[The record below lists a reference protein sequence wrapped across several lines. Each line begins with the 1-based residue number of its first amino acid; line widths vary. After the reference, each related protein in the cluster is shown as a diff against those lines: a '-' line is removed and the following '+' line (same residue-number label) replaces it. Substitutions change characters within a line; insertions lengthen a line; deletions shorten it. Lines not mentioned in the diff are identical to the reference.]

1 MTDKLVDI
9 EQLNKKD
16 SLNNSEMLLVIIQI
30 CLNPAK
36 YKLSN
41 STTTKSFWDAVMKK
55 DEFKKLLKIFK
66 SETLRKYWRILK
78 DIDDME
84 ELIKIIKENK
94 EVINNPCFKLLP
106 VINNLLN
113 YIKEKKNK
121 DYNLEDYFKS
131 INENNIKKNQNN
143 KKPSN
148 KTNNNDFIGNK
159 RQREII
165 PKEENEKKKPKIEE
179 LIKDEEDPY
188 FFEILLTLH
197 NFFPKKKFDDVKN
210 ALYKTS
216 GNIQNAYLFL
226 TNEDKYENL
235 AFVGTDDYILKN
247 LRDKPY
253 YKQLIE
259 SKGEER
265 VKEREK
271 FLGIKDEEK

>member
-16 SLNNSEMLLVIIQI
+16 SINNSEMLLVIIQI

-55 DEFKKLLKIFK
+55 EEFKKLLKIFK
-66 SETLRKYWRILK
+66 SETLRKYWRILRE
-78 DIDDME
+78 INDMDQ
-84 ELIKIIKENK
+84 LIKIIKDNK

-106 VINNLLN
+106 VINILLT
-113 YIKEKKNK
+113 YIKEKK
-121 DYNLEDYFKS
+121 YNEYSLEDYFKS
-131 INENNIKKNQNN
+131 INESNVKKIQNN
-143 KKPSN
+143 KKQLN
-148 KTNNNDFIGNK
+148 KNNNNLIGNK
-159 RQREII
+159 KQREQT
-165 PKEENEKKKPKIEE
+165 PKKENEKKPKIQE
-179 LIKDEEDPY
+179 LIKDEQDSY
-188 FFEILLTLH
+188 FFEIILTLH

-216 GNIQNAYLFL
+216 GNIQNAYLYL

-235 AFVGTDDYILKN
+235 AFVGTDDYIIKN

-259 SKGEER
+259 SKGEES

-271 FLGIKDEEK
+271 FLGIINE

>member
-1 MTDKLVDI
+1 MTDKLIDI
-9 EQLNKKD
+9 EKKNKKD

-55 DEFKKLLKIFK
+55 EEFKKLLKIFK
-66 SETLRKYWRILK
+66 SETLRKYWRILRE
-78 DIDDME
+78 INDMDQ
-84 ELIKIIKENK
+84 LIKIIKDNK

-106 VINNLLN
+106 VINILLT
-113 YIKEKKNK
+113 YIKEKK
-121 DYNLEDYFKS
+121 YNEYSLEDYFKS
-131 INENNIKKNQNN
+131 INESNVKKIQNN
-143 KKPSN
+143 KKQLN
-148 KTNNNDFIGNK
+148 KNNNNNLIGNK
-159 RQREII
+159 KQREQT
-165 PKEENEKKKPKIEE
+165 PKKENEKKPKIQE
-179 LIKDEEDPY
+179 LIKDEQDSY
-188 FFEILLTLH
+188 FFEIILTLH

-216 GNIQNAYLFL
+216 GNIQNAYLYL

-235 AFVGTDDYILKN
+235 AFVGTDDYIIKN

-259 SKGEER
+259 SKGEES

-271 FLGIKDEEK
+271 FLGIINE

>member
-1 MTDKLVDI
+1 MTDKLIDI

-55 DEFKKLLKIFK
+55 EEFKKLLKIFK
-66 SETLRKYWRILK
+66 SETLRKYWRILRE
-78 DIDDME
+78 INDMDQ
-84 ELIKIIKENK
+84 LIKIIKDNK

-106 VINNLLN
+106 VINILLT
-113 YIKEKKNK
+113 YIKEKK
-121 DYNLEDYFKS
+121 YNEYSLEDYFKS
-131 INENNIKKNQNN
+131 INESNIKKIQNN
-143 KKPSN
+143 KKQLN
-148 KTNNNDFIGNK
+148 KNNNNNLIGNK
-159 RQREII
+159 KQREQT
-165 PKEENEKKKPKIEE
+165 PKKENEKKPKIQE
-179 LIKDEEDPY
+179 LIKDEQDSY
-188 FFEILLTLH
+188 FFEIILTLH

-216 GNIQNAYLFL
+216 GNIQNAYLYL

-235 AFVGTDDYILKN
+235 AFVGTDDYIIKN

-259 SKGEER
+259 SKGEES

-271 FLGIKDEEK
+271 FLGIINE

>member
-55 DEFKKLLKIFK
+55 EEFKKLLKIFK
-66 SETLRKYWRILK
+66 SETLRKYWRILRE
-78 DIDDME
+78 INDMDQ
-84 ELIKIIKENK
+84 LIKIIKDNK

-106 VINNLLN
+106 VINILLT
-113 YIKEKKNK
+113 YIKEKK
-121 DYNLEDYFKS
+121 YNEYSLEDYFKS
-131 INENNIKKNQNN
+131 INESNVKKIQNN
-143 KKPSN
+143 KKQLN
-148 KTNNNDFIGNK
+148 KNNDNLIGNK
-159 RQREII
+159 KQREQT
-165 PKEENEKKKPKIEE
+165 PKKENEKKPKIQE
-179 LIKDEEDPY
+179 LIKDEQDSY
-188 FFEILLTLH
+188 FFEIILTLH

-216 GNIQNAYLFL
+216 GNIQNAYLYL

-235 AFVGTDDYILKN
+235 AFVGTDDYIIKN

-259 SKGEER
+259 SKGEES

-271 FLGIKDEEK
+271 FLGIINE

>member
-1 MTDKLVDI
+1 MTDKLIDI

-55 DEFKKLLKIFK
+55 EEFKKLLKIFK
-66 SETLRKYWRILK
+66 SETLRKYWRILRE
-78 DIDDME
+78 INDMDQ
-84 ELIKIIKENK
+84 LIKIIKDNK

-106 VINNLLN
+106 VINILLT
-113 YIKEKKNK
+113 YIKEKK
-121 DYNLEDYFKS
+121 YNEYSLEDYFKS
-131 INENNIKKNQNN
+131 INESNVKKIQNN
-143 KKPSN
+143 KKQLN
-148 KTNNNDFIGNK
+148 KNNNNNLIGNK
-159 RQREII
+159 KQREQT
-165 PKEENEKKKPKIEE
+165 PKKETEKKPKIQE
-179 LIKDEEDPY
+179 LIKDEQDSY
-188 FFEILLTLH
+188 FFEIILTLH

-216 GNIQNAYLFL
+216 GNIQNAYLYL

-235 AFVGTDDYILKN
+235 AFVGTDDYIIKN

-259 SKGEER
+259 SKGEES

-271 FLGIKDEEK
+271 FLGIINE

>member
-55 DEFKKLLKIFK
+55 EEFKKLLKIFK
-66 SETLRKYWRILK
+66 SETLRKYWRILRE
-78 DIDDME
+78 INDMDQ
-84 ELIKIIKENK
+84 LIKIIKDNK

-106 VINNLLN
+106 VINILLT
-113 YIKEKKNK
+113 YIKEKK
-121 DYNLEDYFKS
+121 YNEYSLEDYFKS
-131 INENNIKKNQNN
+131 INESNIKKIQNN
-143 KKPSN
+143 KKQLN
-148 KTNNNDFIGNK
+148 KNNNNLIGNK
-159 RQREII
+159 KQREQT
-165 PKEENEKKKPKIEE
+165 PKKENEKKPKIQE
-179 LIKDEEDPY
+179 LIKDEQDSY
-188 FFEILLTLH
+188 FFEIILTLH

-216 GNIQNAYLFL
+216 GNIQNAYLYL

-235 AFVGTDDYILKN
+235 AFVGTDDYIIKN

-259 SKGEER
+259 SKGEES

-271 FLGIKDEEK
+271 FLGIINE

>member
-1 MTDKLVDI
+1 MTDKLIDI

-55 DEFKKLLKIFK
+55 EEFKKLLKIFK
-66 SETLRKYWRILK
+66 SETLRKYWRILRE
-78 DIDDME
+78 INDME
-84 ELIKIIKENK
+84 QLIKIIKDNK

-106 VINNLLN
+106 VINILLT
-113 YIKEKKNK
+113 YIKEKK
-121 DYNLEDYFKS
+121 YNEYSLEDYFKS
-131 INENNIKKNQNN
+131 INESNIKKIQNN
-143 KKPSN
+143 KKQLN
-148 KTNNNDFIGNK
+148 KNNNNNLIGNK
-159 RQREII
+159 KQREQT
-165 PKEENEKKKPKIEE
+165 PKKENEKKPKIQE
-179 LIKDEEDPY
+179 LIKDEEDSY
-188 FFEILLTLH
+188 FFEIILTLH

-216 GNIQNAYLFL
+216 GNIQNAYLYL

-235 AFVGTDDYILKN
+235 AFVGTDDYIIKN

-259 SKGEER
+259 SKGEES

-271 FLGIKDEEK
+271 FLGIINE

>member
-1 MTDKLVDI
+1 MTDKLIDI

-55 DEFKKLLKIFK
+55 EEFKKLLKIFK
-66 SETLRKYWRILK
+66 SETLRKYWRILRE
-78 DIDDME
+78 INDMDQ
-84 ELIKIIKENK
+84 LIKIIKDNK

-106 VINNLLN
+106 VINILLT
-113 YIKEKKNK
+113 YIKEKK
-121 DYNLEDYFKS
+121 YNEYSLEDYFKS
-131 INENNIKKNQNN
+131 INESNVKKIQNN
-143 KKPSN
+143 KKQLN
-148 KTNNNDFIGNK
+148 KNNNNLIGNK
-159 RQREII
+159 KQREQT
-165 PKEENEKKKPKIEE
+165 PKKENEKKPKIQE
-179 LIKDEEDPY
+179 LIKDEQDSY
-188 FFEILLTLH
+188 FFEIILTLH

-216 GNIQNAYLFL
+216 GNIQNAYLYL

-235 AFVGTDDYILKN
+235 AFVGTDDYIIKN

-259 SKGEER
+259 SKGEES

-271 FLGIKDEEK
+271 FLGIINE

>member
-55 DEFKKLLKIFK
+55 EEFKKLLKIFK
-66 SETLRKYWRILK
+66 SETLRKYWRILRE
-78 DIDDME
+78 INDMDQ
-84 ELIKIIKENK
+84 LIKIIKDNK

-106 VINNLLN
+106 VINILLT
-113 YIKEKKNK
+113 YIKEKK
-121 DYNLEDYFKS
+121 YNEYSLEDYFKS
-131 INENNIKKNQNN
+131 INESNIKKIQNN
-143 KKPSN
+143 KKQLN
-148 KTNNNDFIGNK
+148 KNNNNNLIGNK
-159 RQREII
+159 KQREQT
-165 PKEENEKKKPKIEE
+165 PKKENEKKPKIQE
-179 LIKDEEDPY
+179 LIKDEQDSY
-188 FFEILLTLH
+188 FFEIILTLH

-216 GNIQNAYLFL
+216 GNIQNAYLYL

-235 AFVGTDDYILKN
+235 AFVGTDDYIIKN

-259 SKGEER
+259 SKGEES
-265 VKEREK
+265 VIEREK
-271 FLGIKDEEK
+271 FLGIINE

>member
-1 MTDKLVDI
+1 MTDKLIDI

-55 DEFKKLLKIFK
+55 EEFKKLLKIFK
-66 SETLRKYWRILK
+66 SETLRKYWRILRE
-78 DIDDME
+78 INDME
-84 ELIKIIKENK
+84 QLIKIIKDNK

-106 VINNLLN
+106 VINILLT
-113 YIKEKKNK
+113 YIKEKK
-121 DYNLEDYFKS
+121 YNEYSLEDYFKS
-131 INENNIKKNQNN
+131 INESNVKKIQNN
-143 KKPSN
+143 KKQLN
-148 KTNNNDFIGNK
+148 KNNNNLIGNK
-159 RQREII
+159 KQREQTH
-165 PKEENEKKKPKIEE
+165 KKENEKKPKIQE
-179 LIKDEEDPY
+179 LIKDEQDSY
-188 FFEILLTLH
+188 FFEIILTLH

-216 GNIQNAYLFL
+216 GNIQNAYLYL

-235 AFVGTDDYILKN
+235 AFVGTDDYIIKN

-259 SKGEER
+259 SKGEES

-271 FLGIKDEEK
+271 FLGIINE

>member
-16 SLNNSEMLLVIIQI
+16 TLNNSEMLLVIIQI

-55 DEFKKLLKIFK
+55 EEFKKLLKIFK
-66 SETLRKYWRILK
+66 SETLRKYWRILRE
-78 DIDDME
+78 INDMDQ
-84 ELIKIIKENK
+84 LIKIIKDNK

-106 VINNLLN
+106 VINILLT
-113 YIKEKKNK
+113 YIKEKK
-121 DYNLEDYFKS
+121 YNEYSLEDYFKS
-131 INENNIKKNQNN
+131 INESNVKKIQNN
-143 KKPSN
+143 KKQLN
-148 KTNNNDFIGNK
+148 KNNNNLIGNK
-159 RQREII
+159 KQREQT
-165 PKEENEKKKPKIEE
+165 PKKENEKKPKIQE
-179 LIKDEEDPY
+179 LIKDEQDSY
-188 FFEILLTLH
+188 FFEIILTLH

-216 GNIQNAYLFL
+216 GNIQNAYLYL

-235 AFVGTDDYILKN
+235 AFVGTDDYIIKN

-259 SKGEER
+259 SKGEES

-271 FLGIKDEEK
+271 FLGIINE

>member
-1 MTDKLVDI
+1 MTDKLIDI

-55 DEFKKLLKIFK
+55 EEFKKLLKIFK
-66 SETLRKYWRILK
+66 SETLRKYWRILRE
-78 DIDDME
+78 INDMDQ
-84 ELIKIIKENK
+84 LIKIIKDNK

-106 VINNLLN
+106 VINILLT
-113 YIKEKKNK
+113 YIKEKK
-121 DYNLEDYFKS
+121 YNEYSLEDYFKS
-131 INENNIKKNQNN
+131 INESNIKKIQNN
-143 KKPSN
+143 KKQLN
-148 KTNNNDFIGNK
+148 KNNNNLIGNK
-159 RQREII
+159 KQREQT
-165 PKEENEKKKPKIEE
+165 PKKENEKKPKIQE
-179 LIKDEEDPY
+179 LIKDEQDSY
-188 FFEILLTLH
+188 FFEIILTLH

-216 GNIQNAYLFL
+216 GNIQNAYLYL

-235 AFVGTDDYILKN
+235 AFVGTDDYIIKN

-259 SKGEER
+259 SKGEES

-271 FLGIKDEEK
+271 FLGIINE

>member
-1 MTDKLVDI
+1 MTDKLIDI

-55 DEFKKLLKIFK
+55 EEFKKLLKIFK
-66 SETLRKYWRILK
+66 SETLRKYWRILRE
-78 DIDDME
+78 INDME
-84 ELIKIIKENK
+84 QLIKIIKDNK

-106 VINNLLN
+106 VINILLS
-113 YIKEKKNK
+113 YIKEKK
-121 DYNLEDYFKS
+121 YNEYSLEDYFKS
-131 INENNIKKNQNN
+131 INESNIKKIQNN
-143 KKPSN
+143 KKQLN
-148 KTNNNDFIGNK
+148 KNNNNLIGNK
-159 RQREII
+159 KQREQT
-165 PKEENEKKKPKIEE
+165 PKKENEKKPKIQE
-179 LIKDEEDPY
+179 LIKDEQDSY
-188 FFEILLTLH
+188 FFEIILTLH

-216 GNIQNAYLFL
+216 GNIQNAYLYL

-235 AFVGTDDYILKN
+235 AFVGTDDYIIKN

-259 SKGEER
+259 SKGEES

-271 FLGIKDEEK
+271 FLGITNE

>member
-9 EQLNKKD
+9 EELNKKD
-16 SLNNSEMLLVIIQI
+16 SLTNSEMLLVIIQI
-30 CLNPAK
+30 CLNPSK

-66 SETLRKYWRILK
+66 SETLRKYWRILRE
-78 DIDDME
+78 INDMNL
-84 ELIKIIKENK
+84 LIKTIKENK

-113 YIKEKKNK
+113 FIKEKKN
-121 DYNLEDYFKS
+121 DDFSLEDYFKS
-131 INENNIKKNQNN
+131 INENNVKKIQSN
-143 KKPSN
+143 KKQN
-148 KTNNNDFIGNK
+148 KNHNLIGNK
-159 RQREII
+159 KQREEET
-165 PKEENEKKKPKIEE
+165 PKKEKQEKKPKIQE
-179 LIKDEEDPY
+179 LIKDEKDSF
-188 FFEILLTLH
+188 FFEIILTLH

-235 AFVGTDDYILKN
+235 AFVGTDDYIIKN

-259 SKGEER
+259 SKGEES

-271 FLGIKDEEK
+271 FLGIVNE

>member
-9 EQLNKKD
+9 EELNKKD

-30 CLNPAK
+30 CLNPSK

-66 SETLRKYWRILK
+66 SETLRKYWRILRE
-78 DIDDME
+78 INDMNQ
-84 ELIKIIKENK
+84 LIKIIKDNK

-106 VINNLLN
+106 VINILLN
-113 YIKEKKNK
+113 YIKEKKN
-121 DYNLEDYFKS
+121 NEISLEDYFKS
-131 INENNIKKNQNN
+131 INENNVKKIQNN
-143 KKPSN
+143 KKQLN
-148 KTNNNDFIGNK
+148 KNNNNLIGNK
-159 RQREII
+159 KQREQT
-165 PKEENEKKKPKIEE
+165 PKKENEKKPKIQE
-179 LIKDEEDPY
+179 LIKDEQDSY
-188 FFEILLTLH
+188 FFEIILTLH

-216 GNIQNAYLFL
+216 GNIQNAYLYL

-235 AFVGTDDYILKN
+235 AFVGTDDYIIKN

-259 SKGEER
+259 SKGEES

-271 FLGIKDEEK
+271 FLGIINE

>member
-55 DEFKKLLKIFK
+55 EEFKKLLKIFK
-66 SETLRKYWRILK
+66 SETLRKYWRILRE
-78 DIDDME
+78 INDMDQ
-84 ELIKIIKENK
+84 LIKIIKDNK

-106 VINNLLN
+106 VINILLT
-113 YIKEKKNK
+113 YIKEKK
-121 DYNLEDYFKS
+121 YNEYSLEDYFKS
-131 INENNIKKNQNN
+131 INESNVKKIQNN
-143 KKPSN
+143 KKQLN
-148 KTNNNDFIGNK
+148 KNNNNLIGNK
-159 RQREII
+159 KQREQT
-165 PKEENEKKKPKIEE
+165 PKKENEKKPKIQE
-179 LIKDEEDPY
+179 LIKDEQDSY
-188 FFEILLTLH
+188 FFEIILTLH

-216 GNIQNAYLFL
+216 GNIQNAYLYL

-235 AFVGTDDYILKN
+235 AFVGTDDYIIKN

-259 SKGEER
+259 SKGEES

-271 FLGIKDEEK
+271 FLGIINE

>member
-55 DEFKKLLKIFK
+55 EEFKKLLKIFK
-66 SETLRKYWRILK
+66 SETLRKYWRILRE
-78 DIDDME
+78 INDMDQ
-84 ELIKIIKENK
+84 LIKIIKDNK

-106 VINNLLN
+106 VINILLT
-113 YIKEKKNK
+113 YIKEKK
-121 DYNLEDYFKS
+121 YNEYSLEDYFKS
-131 INENNIKKNQNN
+131 INESNVKKIQNN
-143 KKPSN
+143 KKQL
-148 KTNNNDFIGNK
+148 NNNNNNLIGNK
-159 RQREII
+159 KQREQT
-165 PKEENEKKKPKIEE
+165 PKKENEKKPKIQE
-179 LIKDEEDPY
+179 LIKDEQDSY
-188 FFEILLTLH
+188 FFEIILTLH

-216 GNIQNAYLFL
+216 GNIQNAYLYL

-235 AFVGTDDYILKN
+235 AFVGTDDYIIKN

-259 SKGEER
+259 SKGEES

-271 FLGIKDEEK
+271 FLGIK

>member
-55 DEFKKLLKIFK
+55 EEFKKLLKFFK
-66 SETLRKYWRILK
+66 SETLRKYWRILRE
-78 DIDDME
+78 INDME
-84 ELIKIIKENK
+84 QLIKIIKDNK

-106 VINNLLN
+106 VINILLT
-113 YIKEKKNK
+113 YIKEKK
-121 DYNLEDYFKS
+121 YNEYSLEDYFKS
-131 INENNIKKNQNN
+131 INESNIKKIQNN
-143 KKPSN
+143 KKQLN
-148 KTNNNDFIGNK
+148 KNNNNNLIGNK
-159 RQREII
+159 KQREQT
-165 PKEENEKKKPKIEE
+165 PKKENEKKHKIQE
-179 LIKDEEDPY
+179 LIKDEQDSY
-188 FFEILLTLH
+188 FFEIILTLH

-216 GNIQNAYLFL
+216 GNIQNAYLYL

-235 AFVGTDDYILKN
+235 AFVGTDDYIIKN

-259 SKGEER
+259 SKGEES

-271 FLGIKDEEK
+271 FLGIINE

>member
-9 EQLNKKD
+9 EELNKKE
-16 SLNNSEMLLVIIQI
+16 SLTNSEMLLVIIQI
-30 CLNPAK
+30 CLNPSK

-66 SETLRKYWRILK
+66 SETLRKYWRILRE
-78 DIDDME
+78 INDMNL
-84 ELIKIIKENK
+84 LIKTIKENK

-113 YIKEKKNK
+113 FIKEKKN
-121 DYNLEDYFKS
+121 DDFILEDYFKS
-131 INENNIKKNQNN
+131 INENNVKKIQKQKNL
-143 KKPSN
+143 
-148 KTNNNDFIGNK
+148 IGNK
-159 RQREII
+159 KQRENS
-165 PKEENEKKKPKIEE
+165 PKKQEKKPKIQE
-179 LIKDEEDPY
+179 LIKDEKDSF
-188 FFEILLTLH
+188 FFEIILTLH

-235 AFVGTDDYILKN
+235 AFVGTDDYIIKN

-259 SKGEER
+259 SKGEES

-271 FLGIKDEEK
+271 FLGIVNE

>member
-30 CLNPAK
+30 CLNPSK

-55 DEFKKLLKIFK
+55 EEFKKLLKIFK
-66 SETLRKYWRILK
+66 SETLRKYWRILRE
-78 DIDDME
+78 INDMDQ
-84 ELIKIIKENK
+84 LIKIIKDNK

-106 VINNLLN
+106 VINILLT
-113 YIKEKKNK
+113 YIKEKK
-121 DYNLEDYFKS
+121 YNEYSLEDYFKS
-131 INENNIKKNQNN
+131 INESNVKKIQNN
-143 KKPSN
+143 KKQLN
-148 KTNNNDFIGNK
+148 KNNNNLIGNK
-159 RQREII
+159 KQREQT
-165 PKEENEKKKPKIEE
+165 PKKENEKKPKIQE
-179 LIKDEEDPY
+179 LIKDEQDSY
-188 FFEILLTLH
+188 FFEIILTLH

-216 GNIQNAYLFL
+216 GNIQNAYLYL

-235 AFVGTDDYILKN
+235 AFVGTDDYIIKN

-259 SKGEER
+259 SKGEES

-271 FLGIKDEEK
+271 FLGIINE

>member
-55 DEFKKLLKIFK
+55 EEFKKLLKIFK
-66 SETLRKYWRILK
+66 SETLRKYWRILRE
-78 DIDDME
+78 INDMDQ
-84 ELIKIIKENK
+84 LIKIIKDNK

-106 VINNLLN
+106 VINILLT
-113 YIKEKKNK
+113 YIKEKK
-121 DYNLEDYFKS
+121 YNEYSLEDYFKS
-131 INENNIKKNQNN
+131 INESNVKKIQNN
-143 KKPSN
+143 KKQL
-148 KTNNNDFIGNK
+148 NNNNNNLIGNK
-159 RQREII
+159 KQREQT
-165 PKEENEKKKPKIEE
+165 PKKENEKKPKIQE
-179 LIKDEEDPY
+179 LIKDEQDSY
-188 FFEILLTLH
+188 FFEIILTLH

-216 GNIQNAYLFL
+216 GNIQNAYLYL

-235 AFVGTDDYILKN
+235 AFVGTDDYIIKN

-259 SKGEER
+259 SKGEES

-271 FLGIKDEEK
+271 FLGIINE